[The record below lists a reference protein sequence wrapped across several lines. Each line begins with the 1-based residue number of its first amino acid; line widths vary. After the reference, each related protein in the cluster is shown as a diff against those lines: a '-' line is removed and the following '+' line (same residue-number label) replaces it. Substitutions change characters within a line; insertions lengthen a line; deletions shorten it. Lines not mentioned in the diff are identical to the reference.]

1 MISALLELQLGV
13 VARLELLVLGI
24 AFKRCFAQDLGGVE
38 ERRC

>member
-13 VARLELLVLGI
+13 VSRLKLLVLGI
-24 AFKRCFAQDLGGVE
+24 ALERCFAQDLGGVE